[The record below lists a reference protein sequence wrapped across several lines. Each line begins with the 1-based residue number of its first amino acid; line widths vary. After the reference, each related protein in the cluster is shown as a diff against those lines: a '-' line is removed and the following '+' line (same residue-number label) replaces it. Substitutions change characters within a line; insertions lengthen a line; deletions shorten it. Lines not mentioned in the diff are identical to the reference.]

1 MSYITKLII
10 TDVYC
15 SDWHWVYVNN
25 FLLHEEGEGCTLTCK
40 NLMSRSEDGLGSTYK
55 KEGRDKIEFHE
66 VEIFDDYVE
75 KCGRFLP
82 DCIHDI
88 PIEAFY
94 KKGR

>member
-40 NLMSRSEDGLGSTYK
+40 NLMNIIQDALETTYK
-55 KEGRDKIEFHE
+55 KEGLYKIEFHE